1 MASTFVCDRSKKRNR
16 GYEANLEQQEAI
28 ANVAR
33 WLVNS
38 KNHFG
43 LVLNGITGN
52 GKTTLVKAMRSFFNV
67 CKIKDPVCEEGESL
81 SPNAGIWFETSRE
94 LYHLYSSNRK
104 RFEMCR
110 NTYILAIDDF
120 GTEESDFA
128 SMETDTSRSKSCC
141 PIATTG
147 CSRPF

>member
-1 MASTFVCDRSKKRNR
+1 MGLFDLSFDENYCSRWLVHLFAIEVKKRNR

-52 GKTTLVKAMRSFFNV
+52 GKTTLVRQ
-67 CKIKDPVCEEGESL
+67 
-81 SPNAGIWFETSRE
+81 
-94 LYHLYSSNRK
+94 
-104 RFEMCR
+104 
-110 NTYILAIDDF
+110 
-120 GTEESDFA
+120 
-128 SMETDTSRSKSCC
+128 
-141 PIATTG
+141 
-147 CSRPF
+147 